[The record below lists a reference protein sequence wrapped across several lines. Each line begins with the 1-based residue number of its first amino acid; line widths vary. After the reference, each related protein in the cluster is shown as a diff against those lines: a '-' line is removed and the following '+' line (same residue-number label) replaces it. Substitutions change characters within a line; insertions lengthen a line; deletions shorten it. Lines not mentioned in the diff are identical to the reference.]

1 MKLADTNVLMHAVNR
16 AAPQHATAR
25 DWLAAALV
33 DPGGVGLAWNSLIG
47 FIRLSTRPG
56 IMKPALS
63 TEEALA
69 PVQRWLAAPAVTVL
83 HPGEQ
88 HLPLLARLLIGAGT
102 AGNLSNDAQ
111 LAALAI
117 EHGATLVSFD
127 RDFARFAGL
136 SFELLV

>member
-25 DWLAAALV
+25 DWLAA
-33 DPGGVGLAWNSLIG
+33 
-47 FIRLSTRPG
+47 
-56 IMKPALS
+56 
-63 TEEALA
+63 
-69 PVQRWLAAPAVTVL
+69 PAVTLL

-102 AGNLSNDAQ
+102 AGNLTNDAH